1 MIVEGLSDVT
11 LRYDK
16 PPQGCPALRHME
28 TTGRALLLTQDVG
41 CIAAAGGIR
50 ATETTSAIN
59 AIWIR
64 FILERKAT
72 SASQALLGNLKVAVA
87 EPMI

>member
-16 PPQGCPALRHME
+16 LPSCPAPRHRE
-28 TTGRALLLTQDVG
+28 TTGRALLVAQDVG
-41 CIAAAGGIR
+41 CVAAAGGIR
-50 ATETTSAIN
+50 ATETTRATN
-59 AIWIR
+59 VIWIR

-72 SASQALLGNLKVAVA
+72 SASQALLGN
-87 EPMI
+87 